1 MQCDVDHPTQTLAD
15 LMTLREHRGQ
25 NLRGLKVAMTWAYA
39 PSYARPL
46 SVPQGVATLF
56 PRFGMDVVLAHPPGF
71 ELMPEVLV
79 KAEEAARAAGST
91 ITYVDSM
98 EEAFADADVVYPKS
112 WGRLD
117 AFTDNSKALAE
128 SGAYADWICD
138 EAQDRAREAGRPL
151 HALPAG
157 RPGPRGDGRGH
168 RRAALGRV
176 GRGREPDAHG
186 EGADGADDGRLR
198 AVEMSGKRAVVAIG
212 GNSLIRDK
220 THQTVRDQYI
230 AAGETCWHVA
240 SMIKDGWD
248 VVIGHGNGP
257 QVGFILRRSELA
269 AHELHEVPLDVCGAD
284 SQGAIG
290 YALVQN
296 LESDFRRLGLDR
308 HAVAVVT
315 QMEVAADDPAFA
327 HPTKPIGS
335 FMDEATAAQ
344 RRERDGWDVVEDAGR
359 GWRRVV
365 ASPAPLR
372 IVEEDAIR
380 SLVEDGFVVIAA
392 GGGGIPVVAD
402 ADGNL
407 SGVAAV
413 IDKDLACALL
423 ATRIGAELL
432 LITTAV
438 EQVALDYGTPEQ
450 RPVGRMTLAEA
461 KERLAEGRHFAAG
474 SMAPK
479 IEAVIQFLEHGGTT
493 AIITDPGNVERAL
506 AGETGTWIVARVRSS
521 SLIGSSPRRPRL
533 RPRCPS
539 CSVAGDLMESRR
551 RAGGRRRGNR
561 SIPRR

>member
-1 MQCDVDHPTQTLAD
+1 M
-15 LMTLREHRGQ
+15 
-25 NLRGLKVAMTWAYA
+25 
-39 PSYARPL
+39 
-46 SVPQGVATLF
+46 
-56 PRFGMDVVLAHPPGF
+56 
-71 ELMPEVLV
+71 
-79 KAEEAARAAGST
+79 
-91 ITYVDSM
+91 
-98 EEAFADADVVYPKS
+98 
-112 WGRLD
+112 
-117 AFTDNSKALAE
+117 
-128 SGAYADWICD
+128 
-138 EAQDRAREAGRPL
+138 
-151 HALPAG
+151 
-157 RPGPRGDGRGH
+157 
-168 RRAALGRV
+168 
-176 GRGREPDAHG
+176 
-186 EGADGADDGRLR
+186 
-198 AVEMSGKRAVVAIG
+198 
-212 GNSLIRDK
+212 
-220 THQTVRDQYI
+220 RDQYI

-240 SMIKDGWD
+240 SMIKDGWN

-269 AHELHEVPLDVCGAD
+269 AHELHEIPLDVCGAD

-296 LESDFRRLGLDR
+296 LESDFRRLGLDQ

-315 QMEVAADDPAFA
+315 QMEVAADDPAFSN
-327 HPTKPIGS
+327 PTKPIGS

-380 SLVEDGFVVIAA
+380 SLVDAGFVVIAA

-407 SGVAAV
+407 TGVAAV

-432 LITTAV
+432 MITTAV
-438 EQVALDYGTPEQ
+438 EKVALDYGTPEQ
-450 RPVGRMTLAEA
+450 RWVDRMTLAEA

-479 IEAVIQFLEHGGTT
+479 IEAVIQFLEHGGST

-506 AGETGTWIVARVRSS
+506 AGETGTWIVAQ
-521 SLIGSSPRRPRL
+521 
-533 RPRCPS
+533 
-539 CSVAGDLMESRR
+539 
-551 RAGGRRRGNR
+551 
-561 SIPRR
+561 